1 MADTVALMP
10 LTPKL
15 TTERYTYAYTNKT
28 FNKKG
33 LFITYSVSIENAVN
47 STKLK
52 APGSTNVASMKCCV
66 IERV

>member
-1 MADTVALMP
+1 MLHES
-10 LTPKL
+10 KINYRQ
-15 TTERYTYAYTNKT
+15 RYTYAYKNKT

-52 APGSTNVASMKCCV
+52 APGFTNVA
-66 IERV
+66 